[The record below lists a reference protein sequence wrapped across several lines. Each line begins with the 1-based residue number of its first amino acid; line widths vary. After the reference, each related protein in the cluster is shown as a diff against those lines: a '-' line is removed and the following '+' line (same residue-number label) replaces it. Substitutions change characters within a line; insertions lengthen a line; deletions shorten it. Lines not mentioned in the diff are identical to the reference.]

1 MKKFVLSVILS
12 SMFSASFAATCMD
25 NLKSGV
31 NYNLINLTTDQKVYQ
46 ETKDK
51 IQITEFFWYG
61 CPHCYHMEPMIKDF
75 VAKHPNVEFKRYPL
89 TYPNWKTGSQF
100 FFAEQQLGLF
110 DKLHDKAFDAI
121 HKNNLD
127 ILNNKDVRAKFLTSQ
142 GVDVAKFESV
152 FSSFTMNSQLT
163 KAFNYAKSYKLTSAP
178 SFVVNNT
185 IVVDPTLGKNYEG
198 VIKNLDIIV
207 KSYENKSCKI
217 K

>member
-1 MKKFVLSVILS
+1 MKKISLSVILS
-12 SMFSASFAATCMD
+12 SMFSASFATCMD
-25 NLKSGV
+25 DLKPGV

-89 TYPNWKTGSQF
+89 TYPNWKTGAQYY
-100 FFAEQQLGLF
+100 FAEQQLGLF
-110 DKLHDKAFDAI
+110 DKLHAKSFDAI
-121 HKNNLD
+121 HKDNLD

-142 GVDVAKFESV
+142 GVDVPKFEAA

-163 KAFNYAKSYKLTSAP
+163 KAFNYAKAYKLTSAP

-185 IVVDPTLGKNYEG
+185 IVVDPSLGKNYEG
-198 VIKNLDIIV
+198 VIKNLDIVV